1 MGKKKTPSDTV
12 RYLSPRSWFFI
23 TYCYGGH
30 YKLLK
35 LEEVTCT
42 KPFSCFLVSAI
53 VRILVQTSQTL
64 SVVFLLGCTSCLIGI
79 MMSFSH
85 TTGEEQ
91 SGVVCPNPC
100 KKGFLVPLQEDLAP
114 ALMAEIQMEGPF
126 FCASAG
132 WKWEAEQEEEAAGA
146 VLYLVPSLV
155 GSYLQYCL
163 CSPNLGEHLEPAQLC
178 VCLRSLCGAVEEK
191 ARVGNMPK
199 QTKQ

>member
-1 MGKKKTPSDTV
+1 
-12 RYLSPRSWFFI
+12 
-23 TYCYGGH
+23 
-30 YKLLK
+30 
-35 LEEVTCT
+35 
-42 KPFSCFLVSAI
+42 
-53 VRILVQTSQTL
+53 
-64 SVVFLLGCTSCLIGI
+64 
-79 MMSFSH
+79 MSFSH